1 MDRRA
6 SFAIGACLL
15 ACASAPALH
24 AQSNAELAKE
34 IAALKQGQQ
43 EIRNQLGEIKRLLQS
58 RPAAAPSGPNVAGK
72 VFHLGDNPI
81 KGDPAAKLTLVEFLD
96 YQ

>member
-1 MDRRA
+1 MDRRLSA
-6 SFAIGACLL
+6 AVGACLL
-15 ACASAPALH
+15 TFASAPALL
-24 AQSNAELAKE
+24 AQSEADLAKE
-34 IAALKQGQQ
+34 IATLKAGQQ
-43 EIRNQLGEIKRLLQS
+43 QIRSELAEIKKLLQS

-72 VFHLGDNPI
+72 VFDLGSNPI